1 MKPSQIPTVLDL
13 AWQARMAGEIF
24 NPLFTGEAGLG
35 KSAICQQWVKAQRK
49 RNPDFFF
56 LDLRIAYMEAPDMI
70 GFPEKIQA
78 TINGKEIWTTIHALP
93 EIWPME
99 DGMEGLILL
108 EEPNRGTTGVMNCL
122 MQVLTDRKI
131 HLHTLPEKV
140 IIAGCINP
148 DSAEY
153 DVNAM
158 DAALKDRFEEFEI
171 EYDHMTFH
179 DFMTKADWDPD
190 VVRFFGES
198 GIWVY
203 KTSDQIGEGQKYIS
217 PRTISKINAA
227 MKAGV
232 KDKRQLHRI
241 VSTSILGKEIGNEFN
256 KFCYDQAPVTAQDIM
271 KSKVKALKR
280 LEKQCDP
287 NDYKGD
293 MVAMTVESIIK
304 HYGGLKAG
312 KDQIDEDTMAEVAR
326 IIPKDQAI
334 NLIKGCGFKDS
345 NGQITSFFREFV
357 KRHKDLV
364 EILRSAI
371 TVQRA
376 VDK

>member
-1 MKPSQIPTVLDL
+1 MKPSQIPVVLDL
-13 AWQARMAGEIF
+13 AWQARLKGEIF

-35 KSAICQQWVKAQRK
+35 KSAICQQWVKKQK
-49 RNPDFFF
+49 ERNPDFFF

-70 GFPEKIQA
+70 GFPEKVMA
-78 TINGKEIWTTIHALP
+78 TANGKEILTTIHAIP

-99 DGMEGLILL
+99 DDTEGLILL

-131 HLHTLPEKV
+131 HLHNLPEKV
-140 IIAGCINP
+140 IIAGCVNP

-158 DAALKDRFEEFEI
+158 DAALRDRFEDFEV
-171 EYDHMTFH
+171 EYDHLSFH
-179 DFMTKADWDPD
+179 EFMVNKSWDSD
-190 VVRFFGES
+190 VIRFFGES

-203 KTSDQIGEGQKYIS
+203 KTSDQIGEGQRYIS

-227 MKAGV
+227 MRANLKG
-232 KDKRQLHRI
+232 DRQLHRI

-256 KFCYDQAPVTAQDIM
+256 KFCYDQAPVTAQDIL
-271 KSKVKALKR
+271 KDKKKALDR
-280 LEKQCDP
+280 LKKQCDP

-293 MVAMTVESIIK
+293 MVAMTVDSIVK
-304 HYGGLKAG
+304 EYGGLKATE
-312 KDQIDEDTMAEVAR
+312 DQIDEPTMAEVAK

-345 NGQITSFFREFV
+345 KTNISTFFKDFV
-357 KRHKDLV
+357 GRNKDLV
-364 EILRSAI
+364 DVLRASI
-371 TVQRA
+371 TINRGTN
-376 VDK
+376 